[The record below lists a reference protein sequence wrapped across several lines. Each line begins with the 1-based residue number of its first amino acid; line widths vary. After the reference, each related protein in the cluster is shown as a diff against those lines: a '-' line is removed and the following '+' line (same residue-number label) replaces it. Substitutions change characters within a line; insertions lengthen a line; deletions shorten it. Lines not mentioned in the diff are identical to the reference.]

1 MKQITLILLLAVGM
15 MFSGCAKYER
25 PTTEELTSRK
35 DAYVAC
41 KTATKVEMQITDGKD
56 LIIAKL
62 IDKIPGNDPCAELIT
77 SGDKAQIE
85 IAKSNNELGGKGM
98 DALKIVGSIF
108 AIEWGNVGIAKK
120 VGEAAG
126 IHAGGSVGSPITTT
140 TTTTETTSIGDPAL
154 GL

>member
-1 MKQITLILLLAVGM
+1 MKQITLILLLIVGLI
-15 MFSGCAKYER
+15 FSGCAKYER
-25 PTTEELTSRK
+25 PTTEELTARK

-41 KTATKVEMQITDGKD
+41 KTATKTEMQITDTKD
-56 LIIAKL
+56 LFIAKL

-77 SGDKAQIE
+77 SGDKAQVE

-120 VGEAAG
+120 VGESAG

-140 TTTTETTSIGDPAL
+140 TTTTTETMMGGASL